1 MHKMHYMKIKTV
13 LIATVVTF
21 AVILMGSINGN
32 AFGSTQQGN
41 NPYSLIA
48 IWGSEGTGDGQF
60 DRTHGIAIDS
70 ADNVY
75 LSDMGNFRIQKFDSD
90 GNFITKWGS
99 QGAGDGQFNSTP
111 DLAVDSSDNVYVV
124 ERLNYRVQ
132 KFDSNGNFIT
142 KWGSEGD
149 GEGQFDIPEG
159 IATDS
164 SGNVYVADTHN
175 SRIQKFAVVE

>member
-1 MHKMHYMKIKTV
+1 MYEMHYMKIKTV

-21 AVILMGSINGN
+21 ALILMGSVIGN
-32 AFGSTQQGN
+32 AVGSTQQGN

-48 IWGSEGTGDGQF
+48 I
-60 DRTHGIAIDS
+60 
-70 ADNVY
+70 
-75 LSDMGNFRIQKFDSD
+75 
-90 GNFITKWGS
+90 WGS

-159 IATDS
+159 IDVDS

-175 SRIQKFAVVE
+175 SRMQKFAVVE